1 MDKTMRKLYR
11 VTTNTFD
18 TTKTVSTW
26 AESENEIIETLTR
39 LAPFTTI
46 ESIEEVTSETLK
58 IR

>member
-1 MDKTMRKLYR
+1 MRKLYR

-58 IR
+58 IRQ